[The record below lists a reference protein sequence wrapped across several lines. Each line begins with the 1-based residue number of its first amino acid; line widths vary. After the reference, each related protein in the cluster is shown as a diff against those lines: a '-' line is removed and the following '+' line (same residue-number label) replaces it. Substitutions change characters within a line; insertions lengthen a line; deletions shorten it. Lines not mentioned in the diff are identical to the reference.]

1 MNLDNTVWQQLM
13 TSAYDKWQD
22 GNVKYERWLSGLP
35 RVEMDAV
42 LLGNL
47 NYQVENGGITQYV
60 DNGYC
65 SCNYHPLLAL
75 LLRIDT
81 PRSIELSDK
90 LHNFCQKFVNVG
102 KKAKSPYNNWLC
114 ESDDE
119 IFDEA
124 LQAASTKFDNWYY
137 SKPFHDEFMADVEKF
152 MTEQSNNDVTK
163 FITDNSEWLTQQ
175 AEFFDKQGT
184 LQGVTEIGDDYV
196 LVFEHALV
204 QFDKKE
210 KTIVMIYPIVDFSS
224 VKQPEGLVK

>member
-22 GNVKYERWLSGLP
+22 GNVKYERWLNGLP

-65 SCNYHPLLAL
+65 SCNCHSLLSL
-75 LLRIDT
+75 LLRINT

-90 LHNFCQKFVNVG
+90 LHNFCQKFVNVD
-102 KKAKSPYNNWLC
+102 KKVKSPYNNWLC
-114 ESDDE
+114 ECDDE
-119 IFDEA
+119 IFDA
-124 LQAASTKFDNWYY
+124 AMQAASTEFDNWYY
-137 SKPFHDEFMADVEKF
+137 SDQFHDEFMADVEKF
-152 MTEQSNNDVTK
+152 MTEQASNGVTK
-163 FITDNSEWLTQQ
+163 FIADNSEWLTQQ

-204 QFDKKE
+204 QFDKEE
-210 KTIVMIYPIVDFSS
+210 KTIVMMYPIMGFSPVKQSEES
-224 VKQPEGLVK
+224 VK